1 MKTCESRFL
10 KILLEKKLSHD
21 EYGHLHAFDA
31 TPKFQNYVT
40 RSIFVR
46 FNREKASYI
55 LQIDIYNYRFCGF
68 EKDE

>member
-31 TPKFQNYVT
+31 TAKFQNYVT
-40 RSIFVR
+40 HSIFVR
-46 FNREKASYI
+46 FDRKKASNM
-55 LQIDIYNYRFCGF
+55 LPIDI
-68 EKDE
+68 